1 MAEKRKTGRFW
12 ILGNKGL
19 DTNLIIITL
28 FLIIF
33 GLIMIYSAS
42 YYKCSMSKAFN
53 YDSMHFLKN
62 QDFQVEGAVV
72 VHSVEEALEAVK
84 DYADDKIM
92 SSAEIPFII
101 SFCHTAILLM

>member
-42 YYKCSMSKAFN
+42 YYKCSMSKAWD

-62 QDFQVEGAVV
+62 QALMAAIGLVV
-72 VHSVEEALEAVK
+72 MLGESNINYHFWKKKRRIFLK
-84 DYADDKIM
+84 
-92 SSAEIPFII
+92 P
-101 SFCHTAILLM
+101 